1 MTSENPFDLTGKAA
15 IVTGASSGLGR
26 EFARS
31 LARAGAKVALA
42 ARRVDA
48 LGEVARQ
55 IEAFDGRAIP
65 IALDVTDA
73 EAVRACVET
82 AETELG
88 PISILVNNA
97 GIAHTAPALE
107 LKEADW
113 DRVIDT
119 NLKGAW
125 LVAQETARH
134 MARLGHGG
142 SIINVASILGMAA
155 TGQLAAYCA
164 SKAALVNL
172 TRALAIELA
181 RHDIRVNAL
190 APGYVV
196 TDINREFLASE
207 SGQSLKK
214 HIPQRRFGQ
223 PEDLEGALLLLASDA
238 SRYMTGSVLTVDGG
252 QSASV

>member
-1 MTSENPFDLTGKAA
+1 MTSENQFDLTGKAA

-26 EFARS
+26 DFARS

-73 EAVRACVET
+73 EAVRACVEA

-97 GIAHTAPALE
+97 GIAHVAPALE
-107 LKEADW
+107 LEEADW

>member
-1 MTSENPFDLTGKAA
+1 MAEQNPFDLTGKAA

-26 EFARS
+26 HFART

-42 ARRVDA
+42 ARRVEA
-48 LGEVARQ
+48 LGEVTRQ

-73 EAVRACVET
+73 DAVRACVET

-107 LKEADW
+107 VTEADW

-134 MARLGHGG
+134 MANLGHGG
-142 SIINVASILGMAA
+142 SIINVASVLGLRAMSH
-155 TGQLAAYCA
+155 LASYAA

-181 RHDIRVNAL
+181 RHQIRVNAI

-196 TDINREFLASE
+196 TDINRDFLTGPDGE
-207 SGQSLKK
+207 KMKK
-214 HIPQRRFGQ
+214 RIPMRRFGE

-238 SRYMTGSVLTVDGG
+238 SRYMTGSVILIDGG
-252 QSASV
+252 QSAGV